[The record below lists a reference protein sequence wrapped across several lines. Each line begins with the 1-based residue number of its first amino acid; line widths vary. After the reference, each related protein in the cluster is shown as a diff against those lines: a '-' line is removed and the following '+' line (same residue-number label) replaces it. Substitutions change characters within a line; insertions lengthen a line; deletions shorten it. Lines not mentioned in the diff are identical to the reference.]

1 MLTRNSIRVAHTEAV
16 AAHRANKSD
25 PELLAIAD
33 ALTAAVESLD
43 ADEMAR
49 KAKPSEVPG
58 WPADDSEDGD
68 LPNDPTDDGDP
79 NAVEDTRYL

>member
-49 KAKPSEVPG
+49 KAKPSEIPG
-58 WPADDSEDGD
+58 RPDDSEDD
-68 LPNDPTDDGDP
+68 HLPNDPTDDGDLL
-79 NAVEDTRYL
+79 AVDHPEAH